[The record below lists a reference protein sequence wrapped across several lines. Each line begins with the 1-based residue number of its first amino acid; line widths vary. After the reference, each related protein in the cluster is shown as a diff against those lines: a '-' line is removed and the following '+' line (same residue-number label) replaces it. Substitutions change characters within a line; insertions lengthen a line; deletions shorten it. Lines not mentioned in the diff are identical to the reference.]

1 MSWRRKSS
9 MGALF
14 LGLVVALTAAA
25 ATASGGDPAPPG
37 ARLAIDGDSFDLGSI
52 RTGQSVRRSIEFRNT
67 GVAPLEVS
75 IVKVRPAPDAEC
87 GCGVESFEVA
97 PAAVPPGDSGEM
109 VFQLKVPE
117 GMEGMTDTMLAQLE
131 SNDPTKPKLTIT
143 LIFEMGE

>member
-1 MSWRRKSS
+1 MSWRRKSCV
-9 MGALF
+9 GALF
-14 LGLVVALTAAA
+14 LGLVVLVVAAA
-25 ATASGGDPAPPG
+25 AACGGDQAPPG

-52 RTGQSVRRSIEFRNT
+52 RTGQSVQRSIEFRNT

-87 GCGVESFEVA
+87 GCGVESFEVV

-109 VFQLKVPE
+109 VFHLKVPE

>member
-1 MSWRRKSS
+1 MSWRRKSCV
-9 MGALF
+9 GALL
-14 LGLVVALTAAA
+14 LGLVALVAAA
-25 ATASGGDPAPPG
+25 AVACGGDQAPPG

-52 RTGQSVRRSIEFRNT
+52 ATGESVRRSIEFLNT

-75 IVKVRPAPDAEC
+75 IVKVRPAPNAEC

-97 PAAVPPGDSGEM
+97 PEAVPPGDSGEM

-117 GMEGMTDTMLAQLE
+117 GMEGMTDRMLAQLE
-131 SNDPTKPKLTIT
+131 SNDPTKPKLTIK

>member
-1 MSWRRKSS
+1 MSWRRKSWRA
-9 MGALF
+9 ALVP
-14 LGLVVALTAAA
+14 GLVLVLVLIAAGA
-25 ATASGGDPAPPG
+25 CGGHQAPPG
-37 ARLAIDGDSFDLGSI
+37 ARLAIDGDSFDLG
-52 RTGQSVRRSIEFRNT
+52 RVATGQSVRRTIEFRNT

-97 PAAVPPGDSGEM
+97 PKAVPPGDSGEM

>member
-1 MSWRRKSS
+1 MNWRRKSCV
-9 MGALF
+9 GELF
-14 LGLVVALTAAA
+14 LGLVVLVVAAA
-25 ATASGGDPAPPG
+25 GACGGHEAPPG
-37 ARLAIDGDSFDLGSI
+37 ARLAIDGDSFDLG
-52 RTGQSVRRSIEFRNT
+52 RVTTGESVRRSIEFRNT

-75 IVKVRPAPDAEC
+75 IVKVRPAPNAEC
-87 GCGVESFEVA
+87 GCGVESFEVE
-97 PAAVPPGDSGEM
+97 PAAVLPGDSGEM

>member
-1 MSWRRKSS
+1 MRLRS
-9 MGALF
+9 AFPL
-14 LGLVVALTAAA
+14 AAA
-25 ATASGGDPAPPG
+25 ASALLAVTGLLAAACGGQQAPPG

-52 RTGQSVRRSIEFRNT
+52 ETGQSVRRSIEFRNT

-75 IVKVRPAPDAEC
+75 IVKVRPAPNAEC

-97 PAAVPPGDSGEM
+97 PAAVEPGDRGEM
-109 VFQLKVPE
+109 VFQLKAPE

-131 SNDPTKPKLTIT
+131 SNDPTKPKLTIA

>member
-25 ATASGGDPAPPG
+25 ATACGGDPAPPG

-75 IVKVRPAPDAEC
+75 IVKVRRRLTPN
-87 GCGVESFEVA
+87 
-97 PAAVPPGDSGEM
+97 AAAAWNRSRLRPRLCRRETAAKWS
-109 VFQLKVPE
+109 
-117 GMEGMTDTMLAQLE
+117 
-131 SNDPTKPKLTIT
+131 SS
-143 LIFEMGE
+143 

>member
-1 MSWRRKSS
+1 MNWRRKSS
-9 MGALF
+9 MVALF

-25 ATASGGDPAPPG
+25 ATACGGDPAPPG

-109 VFQLKVPE
+109 VFQLKAPE

-131 SNDPTKPKLTIT
+131 SNDPTKPSLTIELT
-143 LIFEMGE
+143 FEMGE

>member
-14 LGLVVALTAAA
+14 VGLVVALTAAA
-25 ATASGGDPAPPG
+25 ATACDGDPAPPG

-75 IVKVRPAPDAEC
+75 IVKVRPAPGAEC
-87 GCGVESFEVA
+87 GWGGGSVEVG
-97 PAAVPPGDSGEM
+97 PAGGRPG
-109 VFQLKVPE
+109 
-117 GMEGMTDTMLAQLE
+117 AR
-131 SNDPTKPKLTIT
+131 
-143 LIFEMGE
+143 

>member
-1 MSWRRKSS
+1 MNWRRKSCV
-9 MGALF
+9 GELF
-14 LGLVVALTAAA
+14 LGLVVLVVAAA
-25 ATASGGDPAPPG
+25 AACGGDHAPPG
-37 ARLAIDGDSFDLGSI
+37 ARLAIDGDSFDLG
-52 RTGQSVRRSIEFRNT
+52 RVTTGESVRRSIEFRNT

-75 IVKVRPAPDAEC
+75 IVKVRPAPNAEC
-87 GCGVESFEVA
+87 GCGVESFEVE

>member
-1 MSWRRKSS
+1 MSRRRQSS
-9 MGALF
+9 VGALF
-14 LGLVVALTAAA
+14 LGLVALVAAGAAA
-25 ATASGGDPAPPG
+25 CGGDQAPPG
-37 ARLAIDGDSFDLGSI
+37 ARLAIDGDSFDLGRVTI
-52 RTGQSVRRSIEFRNT
+52 GESVRRSIEFRNT

-75 IVKVRPAPDAEC
+75 IVK
-87 GCGVESFEVA
+87 
-97 PAAVPPGDSGEM
+97 VPPGDSGEM

>member
-1 MSWRRKSS
+1 MNWRRKSWRA
-9 MGALF
+9 ALVP
-14 LGLVVALTAAA
+14 GLVLVLVLVAAA
-25 ATASGGDPAPPG
+25 CGGDKAPPG

-52 RTGQSVRRSIEFRNT
+52 ETGQSVRRSIEFRNT

-87 GCGVESFEVA
+87 GCGGESFEVA

-109 VFQLKVPE
+109 VFQLKAPE

>member
-9 MGALF
+9 VVALI
-14 LGLVVALTAAA
+14 LGLLVALTAT
-25 ATASGGDPAPPG
+25 ATGACGGQAPPG

-52 RTGQSVRRSIEFRNT
+52 ATGESVRRSIEFRNT
-67 GVAPLEVS
+67 GVAPLELS

>member
-1 MSWRRKSS
+1 MNWRRKSS
-9 MGALF
+9 MVALF

-25 ATASGGDPAPPG
+25 ATACGGDPAPPG

-109 VFQLKVPE
+109 VFQLKAPE

-143 LIFEMGE
+143 LILEMGE

>member
-1 MSWRRKSS
+1 MSWRRKSC
-9 MGALF
+9 MGVLF
-14 LGLVVALTAAA
+14 LGLMVLGATGAAA
-25 ATASGGDPAPPG
+25 CGGDQAPPG

-52 RTGQSVRRSIEFRNT
+52 VAGKSVRRTIEFRNT

-87 GCGVESFEVA
+87 GCGVESFKVA